1 LPLLLRWITGQAV
14 LMHLAVQ
21 RLQLA
26 VQVRQQQ
33 QQEEEE
39 EEEEPG

>member
-1 LPLLLRWITGQAV
+1 MPLLLRWITGQAV

-26 VQVRQQQ
+26 VQVRQ
-33 QQEEEE
+33 EEE